1 MPHDLPDFD
10 ALLPDP
16 AARRALDDD
25 GSALDAVLDGMTLD
39 DLLSWVRGNP
49 AVLEAFVGDHADEIA
64 DYLADA

>member
-16 AARRALDDD
+16 AASRRPDPD
-25 GSALDAVLDGMTLD
+25 GALDAVLDSLSHA
-39 DLLSWVRGNP
+39 DLLAWVKGSP
-49 AVLEAFVGDHADEIA
+49 AVLDAFTEDHADELA